1 MKIETISIGQDLG
14 QIVIID
20 EFTGDPSALVDDAA
34 MLSFDL
40 EGEYYPGIRA
50 NVHPALAAKFVRQVE
65 PILEQIF
72 HIALPP
78 DHVDC
83 WYSLVTTPP
92 ERLAPIQRLPH
103 FDSTDP
109 GRIAL
114 LHYLSPHGCGG
125 TAFFRHRS
133 TGLCAVFD
141 DRLASYEAALRA
153 DIAANGMPGAAYI
166 SGDTPIFEEIFRVEG
181 RYNRAVLYR
190 GNMLHCGHIPEN
202 LNLSADPRLGRLT
215 INSFIHGRCA

>member
-1 MKIETISIGQDLG
+1 VEIETISIGHEIG

-20 EFTGDPSALVDDAA
+20 QFADDPNALVDDAA

-40 EGEYYPGIRA
+40 VGEYYPGIRA
-50 NVHPALAAKFVRQVE
+50 QVHPALAAKFVGQIE
-65 PILEQIF
+65 PVLENIF
-72 HIALPP
+72 GLVLPP

-114 LHYLSPHGCGG
+114 LHYLSPQGCGG

-133 TGLCAVFD
+133 TGFSSVSE
-141 DRLASYEAALRA
+141 DRLAPYEAALRA
-153 DIAANGMPGAAYI
+153 DIAVKGMPGAAYI
-166 SGDTPIFEEIFRVEG
+166 SGDTPIFEETFRVEG
-181 RYNRAVLYR
+181 RFNRAVLYR
-190 GNMLHCGHIPEN
+190 GNTLHCGHIPEN
-202 LNLSADPRLGRLT
+202 LSLSPDPRLGRLT
-215 INSFIHGRCA
+215 VNSFIHGRCV